1 VPGLLNAPA
10 STGNNRT
17 KELAMK
23 LLRYGMPGQERPG
36 LLDSQGKIRD
46 LSILIGE
53 LTSERLA
60 PASLKALAAID
71 AGGLPLVEGSPRL
84 GVPNR
89 GMGKF
94 LAIGLNYSDH
104 AKETNQKIPTE
115 PMLFIKANSCLN
127 GPYDNIVLPKD
138 SKNADWEVELGVV
151 IGSTAW
157 CVSENEALSCVAGY
171 CLVNDVSERA
181 FQIDRGGTID
191 KGKGCDTF
199 GPVGPWL
206 VTADEAGD
214 PQALDMWLDVNGK
227 RMQTGNTRTMI
238 FSVAKLIS
246 YLSHFMSLNPGDL
259 ITTGTPPGVGF
270 ARKPQIFLQ
279 PGDVIHAG
287 ISKLG
292 EQRQKV
298 VSWPG

>member
-1 VPGLLNAPA
+1 
-10 STGNNRT
+10 
-17 KELAMK
+17 MK
-23 LLRYGMPGQERPG
+23 LLRYGPAGQERPG

-46 LSILIGE
+46 LSVLIGE
-53 LTSERLA
+53 LSSERLS
-60 PASLKALAAID
+60 PAGLRALAALNVEK
-71 AGGLPLVEGSPRL
+71 LPLVEGSPRL
-84 GVPNR
+84 GIPYR

-104 AKETNQKIPTE
+104 AKETNQAIPSE
-115 PMLFIKANSCLN
+115 PVVFIKANSCLN
-127 GPYDNIVLPKD
+127 GPYDDIVLPKD
-138 SKNADWEVELGVV
+138 SKKADWEVELGVV
-151 IGSTAW
+151 IGSKAQ
-157 CVSENEALSCVAGY
+157 CVSEQEALNYVAGY

-181 FQIDRGGTID
+181 FQIERGGTID

-206 VTADEAGD
+206 VTADEVGD

-238 FSVAKLIS
+238 FGVARLVS
-246 YLSHFMSLNPGDL
+246 YISHFMSLNPGDL

-270 ARKPQIFLQ
+270 ARKPPIFLQ
-279 PGDVIHAG
+279 PGDLIHAG
-287 ISKLG
+287 INKLG